1 MRKHKNTFKTEQAQ
15 MLPILVIGMVV
26 VIAMAAL
33 ILDGGS
39 LLTQRREAQNAA
51 DAGAL
56 AGARILCTGD
66 YQTSAQVATTN
77 QAARDA
83 ATSYAIEKNGA
94 TSVEVEIRTSRIG
107 EGEEDLPGLARG
119 EVVVTTEVSQG
130 SFFAKIFNQNVLNAS
145 ANAAAGCF
153 PYRPSV
159 VLPIAWSCRAPAAGS
174 VSPDCDYIRLDWDD
188 VKSVASSHIPGF
200 PHPGGENPTKEEAKK
215 ISNDLFALYSSSI
228 YIVMDSDKVCGS
240 DITCDFNKADSI
252 NRYQLASGGNR
263 GWLNLE
269 GTSSGTPNLREW
281 IENGLKTKLEPH
293 TWLSG
298 IDGNKTPVYNALETR
313 LDEVVWV
320 PIFNVMCDDLPQNK
334 PACLAAAHN
343 PTPPGV
349 PLPAGHTDVVITGSP
364 ATPVFHV
371 VAFAPFFITCVHQ
384 NNGDNCPGFS
394 LAQEKNPDPK
404 HSGKSLIA
412 DNTNAVEGYFVDP
425 DSLDSE
431 DVAHWGADLGIY
443 TYSLTE

>member
-1 MRKHKNTFKTEQAQ
+1 MNKPDKNSKNENAQ
-15 MLPILVIGMVV
+15 MLPILVVGLVAI
-26 VIAMAAL
+26 IAMAAL

-51 DAGAL
+51 DAAAL

-66 YQTSAQVATTN
+66 YQTSTQVAATN

-83 ATSYAIEKNGA
+83 ATSYAVEKNGA

-107 EGEEDLPGLARG
+107 EGEDDLPGLARG

-130 SFFAKIFNQNVLNAS
+130 SFFAKILNQNFLNAS
-145 ANAAAGCF
+145 ATAAAGCY

-174 VSPDCDYIRLDWDD
+174 ASADCDYVRMDWDV
-188 VKSVASSHIPGF
+188 VKSIASTYIPGF
-200 PHPGGENPTKEEAKK
+200 PLSAGEDPLKEDAKK
-215 ISNDLFALYSSSI
+215 ISNDLFDLYSSSV
-228 YIVMDSDKVCGS
+228 YIIMDSDKVCGS
-240 DITCDFNKADSI
+240 DITCDFNAADSI

-269 GTSSGTPNLREW
+269 GTSSGTPNLTGW
-281 IENGLKTKLEPH
+281 IENGLKTQLEPH

-313 LDEVVWV
+313 LDEVVWI
-320 PIFNVMCDDLPQNK
+320 PIFNVMCDELPQNK

-364 ATPVFHV
+364 STPVFHV
-371 VAFAPFFITCVHQ
+371 VAFAPFFITCVHRG
-384 NNGDNCPGFS
+384 NKDSCPGFD
-394 LAQEKNPDPK
+394 LAQSVNP
-404 HSGKSLIA
+404 GKIK
-412 DNTNAVEGYFVDP
+412 DNTNTVEGYFVDP

-431 DVAHWGADLGIY
+431 DVALWGADLGIY